1 MSFYTVQMG
10 SLIQD
15 APSPL
20 RFYYRKTMSEQT
32 DWGEGVSEDSRSNP
46 LPCEHV
52 IFKK

>member
-32 DWGEGVSEDSRSNP
+32 GEEASLRIPVPILYLVSM
-46 LPCEHV
+46 
-52 IFKK
+52 